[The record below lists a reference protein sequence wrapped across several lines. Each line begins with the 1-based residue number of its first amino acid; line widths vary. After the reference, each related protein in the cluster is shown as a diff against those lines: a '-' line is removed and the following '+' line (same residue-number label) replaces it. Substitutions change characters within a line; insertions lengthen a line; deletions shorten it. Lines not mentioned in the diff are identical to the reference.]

1 MAIISQN
8 RRINPLD
15 INRNVTIGVAF
26 PLDEVNIF
34 KGTETVR
41 EQVKSNLINLLLT
54 EKGERVNEP
63 NFGVG
68 LKQILFEQNINKE
81 EIEERINFQINF
93 FIPGFVFGI
102 GYLLYSIYGMKKQI
116 GNIGHDAHFGGAVG
130 GYIIT
135 LLLAPRLLEQD
146 LTMML
151 FMGLPIAVLFIM
163 QKLGKI

>member
-68 LKQILFEQNINKE
+68 LKQILFEQNINKGELE
-81 EIEERINFQINF
+81 EKISFQINF
-93 FIPGFVFGI
+93 YIPEIQLISVEVGEI
-102 GYLLYSIYGMKKQI
+102 DDEHKLYL
-116 GNIGHDAHFGGAVG
+116 
-130 GYIIT
+130 T
-135 LLLAPRLLEQD
+135 
-146 LTMML
+146 
-151 FMGLPIAVLFIM
+151 IASSVS
-163 QKLGKI
+163 

>member
-68 LKQILFEQNINKE
+68 LKKILFEQHLNKE
-81 EIEERINFQINF
+81 ELEEKINFQINF
-93 FIPGFVFGI
+93 YIPEIQLITAEVGEIDDDHRV
-102 GYLLYSIYGMKKQI
+102 YLTISYKFKTDGST
-116 GNIGHDAHFGGAVG
+116 DA
-130 GYIIT
+130 
-135 LLLAPRLLEQD
+135 
-146 LTMML
+146 LTTT
-151 FMGLPIAVLFIM
+151 F
-163 QKLGKI
+163 Q

>member
-1 MAIISQN
+1 MAIINQS

-68 LKQILFEQNINKE
+68 LKKILFEQQLNRE
-81 EIEERINFQINF
+81 ELEETINFQINF
-93 FIPGFVFGI
+93 YIPEIQLITAEVGEIDDDHRV
-102 GYLLYSIYGMKKQI
+102 YLTISYKFKTDGST
-116 GNIGHDAHFGGAVG
+116 DA
-130 GYIIT
+130 
-135 LLLAPRLLEQD
+135 
-146 LTMML
+146 LTTT
-151 FMGLPIAVLFIM
+151 F
-163 QKLGKI
+163 Q